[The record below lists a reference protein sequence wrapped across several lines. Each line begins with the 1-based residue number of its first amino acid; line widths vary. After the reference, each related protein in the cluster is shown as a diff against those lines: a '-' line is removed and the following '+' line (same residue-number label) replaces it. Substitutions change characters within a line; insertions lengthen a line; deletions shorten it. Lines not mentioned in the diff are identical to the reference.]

1 MTTFAQAYK
10 GFNQAVFSA
19 LNAEKQIVTEIANV
33 LDKILPALAPSEFEN
48 SVENLLLQTKKM
60 LLSEGNDILLKTGD
74 ILADIIMS
82 KLVKNLP
89 AAKPAK
95 NKVDAKIPA
104 YEFMI
109 ASLVQDNKNNSSTEG
124 RNFHENKALPQMV
137 SEVFDDLL
145 SFNSM
150 YHYAID
156 DSLLNSSINRDDH
169 QNKIS
174 ESLAVIAGALL
185 APGFLT
191 ATYGTQAQFFEKPKF
206 RKRNF

>member
-1 MTTFAQAYK
+1 M
-10 GFNQAVFSA
+10 
-19 LNAEKQIVTEIANV
+19 
-33 LDKILPALAPSEFEN
+33 
-48 SVENLLLQTKKM
+48 LLQ
-60 LLSEGNDILLKTGD
+60 EGNDIFLKTGS
-74 ILADIIMS
+74 ILADIVMS

-89 AAKPAK
+89 VAKPSK
-95 NKVDAKIPA
+95 SKVDAKIHGI
-104 YEFMI
+104 EFMTTI
-109 ASLVQDNKNNSSTEG
+109 IVQENKNDSSTEG

-156 DSLLNSSINRDDH
+156 DSLLNSPINRDDH

-206 RKRNF
+206 RKRNS